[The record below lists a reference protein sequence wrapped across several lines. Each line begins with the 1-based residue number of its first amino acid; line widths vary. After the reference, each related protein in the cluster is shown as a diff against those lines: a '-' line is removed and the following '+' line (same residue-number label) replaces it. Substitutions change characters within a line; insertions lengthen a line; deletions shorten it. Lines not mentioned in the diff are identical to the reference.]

1 MAFFTTITG
10 GQYSFL
16 AINTDTALDPLT
28 VDTEAEGKAAF
39 TDPLKFVEIKNMR
52 EFPSFGTPPNI
63 VNVPVFG
70 QPISAQIQA
79 QSDAPNLSFT
89 VNYTPEEWKTT
100 SAPGSLVGDGK
111 PYVFQLSLCS
121 AKPPSLITT
130 AGASGLGAVGN
141 ASWYFVG
148 RLDAIQINTSVSDAV
163 TAEIAVSMPTG
174 RFYGPFTVA
183 GA

>member
-16 AINTDTALDPLT
+16 ALSTTVTNPLT
-28 VDTEAEGKAAF
+28 VDTEAEGKAGFALT
-39 TDPLKFVEIKNMR
+39 TDFVEIPNLR

-70 QPISAQIQA
+70 QPISAQVQA
-79 QSDAPNLSFT
+79 QADAPNLSFT
-89 VNYTPEEWKTT
+89 VNYTPTQW
-100 SAPGSLVGDGK
+100 APGSALGDKVGDGN
-111 PYVFQLSLCS
+111 PYLFQLSLCS
-121 AKPPSLITT
+121 AKPGNLTTT
-130 AGASGLGAVGN
+130 AGAGGLGGVGN

-148 RLDAIQINTSVSDAV
+148 RIDAIQINTSVSDAI

-174 RFYGPFTVA
+174 RFYGPYTVA
-183 GA
+183 AT